1 MLPPLDPGRL
11 NRKVRIQQQGSAQDA
26 SGQPLDVWDD
36 VLTPWAQVAAST
48 TRTQQRFS
56 AAGFTAMVTYVVT
69 IRFPRLVQIR
79 SGMRLLLDGLEY
91 DIQYVENPDG
101 GRVQL
106 NLYCVQRND
115 GDPVRES
122 DEVAT

>member
-1 MLPPLDPGRL
+1 MLEAGKLK
-11 NRKVRIQQQGSAQDA
+11 RKVRIQQQSEDQDS

-69 IRFPRLVQIR
+69 IRFPRTVQIR
-79 SGMRLLLDGLEY
+79 SGMRLVYRGLEY

-101 GRVQL
+101 GCVQL
-106 NLYCVQRND
+106 NLFCVQRDEGVPVQGSD
-115 GDPVRES
+115 G
-122 DEVAT
+122 VAT